1 MLSQIVSLA
10 READEQPR
18 LSLLYA
24 YNVLQI
30 VGFCL
35 TAMILLT
42 AWLSSKV
49 RRSTAWYLFMTGW
62 PLWCI
67 SHSLIFGYQ
76 TVTQGLPSK
85 SIEQFCLLMPP
96 TFLMQQCTIDHRLTF
111 HNLQFHFALSAG
123 IRQQRPPVW
132 VDTAIIT
139 VPIVV
144 WVVHFSCV
152 IAVGLEDKSRVVRAS
167 NLMHRNL
174 SYGTPATV
182 SGILVG
188 VTAIAM
194 LIMEVSVAI
203 IIFKNLAAFQRI
215 RNVPG
220 NHIVSTSMIVRI
232 SLFSLLPLLT
242 LGFSRQSLTTHHGG
256 AEARVSIATFPTAAT
271 LIFGTQRDMVRSWM
285 FWRKDQPSTRG
296 IDPMNETGAGN
307 C

>member
-49 RRSTAWYLFMTGW
+49 RRSTAWYLFMTGS
-62 PLWCI
+62 PYNALLTI
-67 SHSLIFGYQ
+67 GILI
-76 TVTQGLPSK
+76 
-85 SIEQFCLLMPP
+85 
-96 TFLMQQCTIDHRLTF
+96 
-111 HNLQFHFALSAG
+111 QFHFALSAG